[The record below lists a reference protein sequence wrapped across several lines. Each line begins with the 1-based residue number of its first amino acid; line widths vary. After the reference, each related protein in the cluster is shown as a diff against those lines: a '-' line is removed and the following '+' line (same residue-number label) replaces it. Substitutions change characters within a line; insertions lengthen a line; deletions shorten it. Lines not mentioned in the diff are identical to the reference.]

1 MKQLSYDIEKKLVEK
16 GIEAF
21 ILGLEVY
28 NKPTIKYRIEGFSFF
43 IVNAWE
49 LMLKAKMLKDGKS
62 IYFKDNPSRT
72 LSIDNVINEVYPNKT
87 QPLRINLEK
96 IIVLRNTST
105 HFITEDYETVYA
117 PLFQANVL
125 LFSEQLQRFHNHDIT
140 KDIAQNFL
148 TLSANMEPLTNEQ
161 IKLKYP
167 AEIATKL
174 LFQKNDI
181 QITSELQNS
190 DKFSI
195 PIKHNLYQIKSKGIS
210 DFTFKIEKD
219 GEAPVNIVTKYK
231 DPSETHKFSHDNL
244 IIEIEKRLKK
254 QKIDFSYMTVGG
266 EKRTFNGYV
275 LGLFIRFYNIKS
287 DEKFAFKHVVGKSE
301 TYTYSQQLAEFVVD
315 EIKKAPQ
322 AIVEKLKKANKKR

>member
-1 MKQLSYDIEKKLVEK
+1 MRQANYNIEKKLIEK
-16 GIEAF
+16 SIEAF

-49 LMLKAKMLKDGKS
+49 LILKAKMLKDGKS
-62 IYFKDNPSRT
+62 IYFKDNPTRT
-72 LSIDNVINEVYPNKT
+72 LSIENVINEVYPNKT

-125 LFSEQLQRFHNHDIT
+125 LFSEQLQKFHNHDIT
-140 KDIAQNFL
+140 KYIAQNFL
-148 TLSANMEPLTNEQ
+148 TLSANIEPLTNEQ

-167 AEIATKL
+167 AEISTKL

-181 QITSELQNS
+181 QITSELNNS

-195 PIKHNLYQIKSKGIS
+195 PIKHNLYQVKSKGTS

-219 GEAPVNIVTKYK
+219 SEIPVNIVTKYK
-231 DPSETHKFSHDNL
+231 DPSETHKFSHSNL
-244 IIEIEKRLKK
+244 IIEIQKRLKK

-266 EKRTFNGYV
+266 EKTTFNGYV
-275 LGLFIRFYNIKS
+275 LGLVIRFYDIKS
-287 DEKFAFKHVVGKSE
+287 DEKFAFKHIVGKSE
-301 TYTYSQQLAEFVVD
+301 TYTYSQQFAEFVID

-322 AIVEKLKKANKKR
+322 TIVDKLKKANKKR